1 MQFSFLSR
9 ILLKRF
15 MMLLLLTLVAAF
27 CALFPFSGGE
37 DVNNATENFR
47 SGERNDF
54 WGGFAPWFYSLIPDF
69 ILDSDTFYALIYL
82 IFIGFGTT
90 LFQKYLEKKQPENF
104 EIRLLF
110 LLLLS
115 YLAAL
120 FALQFSRD
128 GSLLAFLW
136 ASFGLASYASVA
148 EKSTKLYFVSFILY
162 ILGMTFR
169 PWLGSI
175 AIPLILIMLIQSK
188 NRKNRDLKRYFSIS
202 GLTLVLVLAPLTL
215 DKLAIRIFEMQEA
228 FPQQQVMIMDA
239 SAVAC
244 WSSNHDTSDQALR
257 TLQILAT
264 SPNLDKADLCS
275 FFHPQTWA
283 SVVFYKSPDMSQP
296 NPIKMIGAGESNLYD
311 SFFESWLQLV
321 SNNPKELVQSKLML
335 TSQFFL
341 AGDSRPHS
349 NSSLQGVLTL
359 PLTLTREFRLF
370 SFLPFMFIFSL
381 VSFVRRR
388 ALWLVENLA
397 ILTFYLIG
405 FLSISIAF
413 VGDNQRYL
421 IAITLLTLQ
430 LLLVSKDTDSRLS
443 QN

>member
-1 MQFSFLSR
+1 M
-9 ILLKRF
+9 
-15 MMLLLLTLVAAF
+15 
-27 CALFPFSGGE
+27 
-37 DVNNATENFR
+37 
-47 SGERNDF
+47 
-54 WGGFAPWFYSLIPDF
+54 
-69 ILDSDTFYALIYL
+69 
-82 IFIGFGTT
+82 
-90 LFQKYLEKKQPENF
+90 
-104 EIRLLF
+104 
-110 LLLLS
+110 
-115 YLAAL
+115 AAL

-188 NRKNRDLKRYFSIS
+188 NRKNRDLKCYFSIS